1 MFVVVVVYMWHELPQ
16 ILAVVDIVR
25 KMTEKIQ
32 VFKYGEYG
40 SIEHLLLLLL
50 LFICSYFFV
59 LLCFLP
65 PNVLMRFVSCWFLMP
80 SQLVWSPWS
89 DAQITRIMM

>member
-1 MFVVVVVYMWHELPQ
+1 MFVVVVYKWHELPQ

-40 SIEHLLLLLL
+40 SIEHILLLLL
-50 LFICSYFFV
+50 LFICSFFF
-59 LLCFLP
+59 CFAL
-65 PNVLMRFVSCWFLMP
+65 FS
-80 SQLVWSPWS
+80 SP
-89 DAQITRIMM
+89 